1 MFIRV
6 IIDDI
11 TKLLQSPTPIGMAFT
26 DLQGIDSTEL
36 ALSLMSSA
44 MSPLSTLPGELP
56 GTGSASGSGK
66 YHCSNSNRRKKQVKT
81 IRVPVIGSKI
91 NDIPTDEYS
100 WRKYGQKPIKGSPY
114 PRYSISIPAVDL
126 GYYRCITV
134 KGCPARKQV
143 DRAPNDPMTLIVTY
157 YWEHRHA
164 PENMELVCETK

>member
-1 MFIRV
+1 MSFQKTFKIFFKIYLIFAVANKYLCTFVSFSNITTRYEGMFIRV

-126 GYYRCITV
+126 V
-134 KGCPARKQV
+134 LK
-143 DRAPNDPMTLIVTY
+143 
-157 YWEHRHA
+157 
-164 PENMELVCETK
+164 